1 MLAIGRYAV
10 LKKLAP
16 KTRFRSAPDAADTK
30 LVQAFVRDAASFA
43 HTSRTKIPNSLS
55 AGVLRRFFRNPF
67 QNRVPA
73 TDTSRIIIN
82 CHASSQT
89 STPHRANPPKGAARK
104 EAARKA
110 VANAGAASWVGC
122 GRRVS
127 V

>member
-1 MLAIGRYAV
+1 MAIGRYAV

-55 AGVLRRFFRNPF
+55 AGVLRRFFRNPRF
-67 QNRVPA
+67 QK
-73 TDTSRIIIN
+73 
-82 CHASSQT
+82 
-89 STPHRANPPKGAARK
+89 PPGEPPK

-110 VANAGAASWVGC
+110 VADAGAASWVGC
-122 GRRVS
+122 GRRVG